1 MAVQVTYP
9 GVYIDE
15 FAPGA
20 PIEGVGTGT
29 AAFIGA
35 SSDGPIKE
43 PVKVTSLDQ
52 FFATFGPQPLPG
64 LFLWYAVRGFFQNGG
79 QVCYIVRAS
88 NGDYAKLTIK
98 NKDTKNLFTVIARQ
112 PGQSPPN
119 PAITI
124 KVERVHVLASA
135 NTPLFRPTV
144 TFDTVTGRS
153 VKLAAGNT
161 GEDFRAGDWVFIG
174 ASTVRVQIMRV
185 MSDTILLAEQPIGI
199 GASKTIHLAES
210 PDRRTIRLAPT
221 NPLAPG
227 MLVQGTMLTVT
238 QGVSTDTQIVEAAQP
253 EPAKAGKM
261 TYRVTLRQ
269 GLRIPLELDPSGPN
283 IPAAQSEEFNLQVA
297 HGTVKTDYN
306 SLSAEPSH
314 QRYFVTVINQESSVV
329 RVELIEPPPFVKM
342 PDNLPFD
349 LIATPLVGGASENLT
364 TLGDTDYLTAMDT
377 LRNVDDVNLIATPGI
392 ASDAVQQGL
401 IAHCE
406 QTSDRFAVLDS
417 RVGKTLFGADSIES
431 QRKAVDS
438 TRGYAALYYPWLRV
452 PPVGP
457 GAPALVPPSG
467 HVCGVISRSDATR
480 GVHKA
485 PANEIVN
492 GALGVERTMSDI
504 DQGQLNIQGVNVIRV
519 FQSGARPVIWG
530 ARTTATDR
538 NWQYVNIRRLF
549 LFLEESIQEGIRWAV
564 FEPNNQGLW
573 EKLRR
578 TITDFLTRVWRDG
591 ALFGETADKAFYVR
605 IDEALNPDSSRA
617 LGRLYIEVGVRPSY
631 PAEFIIV
638 RIGIW
643 YGGSS
648 VTEG

>member
-35 SSDGPIKE
+35 SNDGPIRVPTKI
-43 PVKVTSLDQ
+43 TSLDQ
-52 FFATFGPQPLPG
+52 FLAAYGSQPLPG
-64 LFLWYAVRGFFQNGG
+64 FFLWYAVRGFFQNGG

-88 NGDYAKLTIK
+88 TGAYAELMLKNRD
-98 NKDTKNLFTVIARQ
+98 NKDSIRVIARQ
-112 PGQSPPN
+112 PGLN
-119 PAITI
+119 PSISI
-124 KVERVHVLASA
+124 KVKGVSFLKSTNLFTPKVTLA
-135 NTPLFRPTV
+135 
-144 TFDTVTGRS
+144 TVTGRS
-153 VKLAAGNT
+153 IQLAAGNT
-161 GEDFRAGDWVFIG
+161 AEDFRPGDWIFVG
-174 ASTVRVQIMRV
+174 NSTVRVQITRAMG
-185 MSDTILLAEQPIGI
+185 DTILLAEEPIGVGGGTNI
-199 GASKTIHLAES
+199 ILADA
-210 PDRRTIRLAPT
+210 PDRRTIRLAPA
-221 NPLAPG
+221 NPLPPG
-227 MLVQGTMLTVT
+227 VLVQGTMLTVT
-238 QGVSTDTQIVEAAQP
+238 QGAATDTQIVESVQP
-253 EPAKAGKM
+253 EPAKGGKM
-261 TYRVTLRQ
+261 TYRVTFRE
-269 GLRIPLELDPSGPN
+269 GLKIPLDLSSAPPV
-283 IPAAQSEEFNLQVA
+283 PTAQSEEFNLQVLQGTATTNFDNLSVEPA
-297 HGTVKTDYN
+297 H
-306 SLSAEPSH
+306 P
-314 QRYFVTVINQESSVV
+314 RYFMDVINSASVPV
-329 RVELIEPPPFVKM
+329 RVELVQPPPFAKM
-342 PDNLPFD
+342 PKNLPAD
-349 LIATPLVGGASENLT
+349 VAVAANLTGGANE
-364 TLGDTDYLTAMDT
+364 DLTALKDSHYLSALDT
-377 LRNVDDVNLIATPGI
+377 LRSIDNVNLIALPGI
-392 ASDAVQQGL
+392 TTDTVQQGL

-406 QTSDRFAVLDS
+406 QMGDRFAVLDS
-417 RVGKTLFGADSIES
+417 RFDNPLFGANSIES
-431 QRKAVDS
+431 HRKAVDS

-457 GAPALVPPSG
+457 GAPVLVPPSG
-467 HVCGVISRSDATR
+467 HVCGVIARSDAQR

-492 GALGVERTMSDI
+492 GALGVERAMSDI
-504 DQGQLNIQGVNVIRV
+504 DQGQLNIQGINVIRV
-519 FQSGARPVIWG
+519 FQSGGRPVVWG

-549 LFLEESIQEGIRWAV
+549 LFLEESIQEGINWAV

-605 IDEALNPDSSRA
+605 IDESLNPDSERA

-643 YGGSS
+643 HGGSN
-648 VTEG
+648 VTEV